1 MHNTTSLDISTSAKA
16 TQCAAILAALKH
28 APLSTFAAREELG
41 IASPAARIYS
51 LRKDG
56 HTITTTMRT
65 VFDAQS
71 RPHTSAVYSLH
82 EVQP

>member
-1 MHNTTSLDISTSAKA
+1 MHIPMHDISATVKA
-16 TQCAAILAALKH
+16 TQCAAVLAALKE
-28 APLSTFAAREELG
+28 APLSTFAAREDLG
-41 IASPAARIYS
+41 IASPAARVYS

-56 HTITTTMRT
+56 HDIKTTMRT

-71 RPHTSAVYSLH
+71 RPHSSAVYSLH

>member
-1 MHNTTSLDISTSAKA
+1 MHNSTHDISATAKA
-16 TQCAAILAALKH
+16 TQCAAVLAALKL
-28 APLSTFAAREELG
+28 APLSTFAARENLG

-51 LRKDG
+51 LRKNG
-56 HTITTTMRT
+56 HPIKTTMRT

-71 RPHTSAVYSLH
+71 RPHNSAVYSLH